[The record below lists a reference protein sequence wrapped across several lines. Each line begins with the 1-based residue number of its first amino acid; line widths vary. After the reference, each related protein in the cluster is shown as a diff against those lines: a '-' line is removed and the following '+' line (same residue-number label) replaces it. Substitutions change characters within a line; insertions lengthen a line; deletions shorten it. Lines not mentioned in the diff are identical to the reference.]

1 MPNYTKTEFAQQTKN
16 WIEKVVIGLNFCPFA
31 KREVLRNS
39 IRYVVSDKTDLKQV
53 LLELI
58 EELKHLDEQPS
69 TETTLLIYPT
79 LFANFED
86 YLDLV
91 AMGQDFLRQ
100 LNYEGVYQLATFHPE
115 YLFADAAE
123 DDPANYTNR
132 SPYPMLHIL
141 REASVEKAIANH
153 PDAEGIPQRN
163 ITHARREGLTR
174 MKRQRD
180 DCMKA
185 DTNR

>member
-1 MPNYTKTEFAQQTKN
+1 MNEQIIQQTKN
-16 WIEKVVIGLNFCPFA
+16 WIEKVVVGNNFCPFA
-31 KREVLRNS
+31 ARELARDS
-39 IRYVVSDKTDLKQV
+39 IRYVVCDKMDDVECLEV
-53 LLELI
+53 LIGEC
-58 EELKHLDEQPS
+58 KRLDEEVEV
-69 TETTLLIYPT
+69 ETTFIIYNTMQNMGRYLFFYEMSQQLLKDWG
-79 LFANFED
+79 F
-86 YLDLV
+86 
-91 AMGQDFLRQ
+91 
-100 LNYEGVYQLATFHPE
+100 EGVYQLATFHPE

-163 ITHARREGLTR
+163 IAHARREGLTR